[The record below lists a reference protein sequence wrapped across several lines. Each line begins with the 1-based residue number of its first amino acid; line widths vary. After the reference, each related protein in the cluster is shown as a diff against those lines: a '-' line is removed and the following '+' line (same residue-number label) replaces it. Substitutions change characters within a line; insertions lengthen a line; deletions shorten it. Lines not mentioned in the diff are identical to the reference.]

1 MKYIKISKQHISP
14 SIWDGGK
21 TYEYYIYPPEANYA
35 NRDFLFRISG
45 ASIEKSPS
53 VFTRFENFQRFLVML
68 DNDLNIKRN
77 DKVEH
82 YSQQDVF
89 VFDSN
94 DEIISQSLGNDFN
107 VMVFKTIAFSGVEIL
122 TEFNHSIAD
131 FILVFAKVETEIQL
145 NNQKIRLDKDDLL
158 VIENSNQQEIS
169 VKSQHKVICTFIR
182 I

>member
-1 MKYIKISKQHISP
+1 MKYIKISKQHLSP

-21 TYEYYIYPPEANYA
+21 TYEYYIYPPEASYA
-35 NRDFLFRISG
+35 NKEFLFRISA
-45 ASIEKSPS
+45 ASIEKEPS

-68 DNDLNIKRN
+68 DNDLNIRRN

-107 VMVFKTIAFSGVEIL
+107 VMVSKSIAFSKVEIL
-122 TEFNHSIAD
+122 TEFSQSIAD
-131 FILVFAKVETEIQL
+131 FIFVFAKVETEIQI
-145 NNQKIRLDKDDLL
+145 NTQKITLEKDDLL
-158 VIENSNQQEIS
+158 VIENVSQQEIS
-169 VKSQHKVICTFIR
+169 VKSQQEIICTFIK

>member
-1 MKYIKISKQHISP
+1 MKYIIISKQHISP

-21 TYEYYIYPPEANYA
+21 TFEYYIYPPKTNYA
-35 NRDFLFRISG
+35 NRDFLFRISA
-45 ASIEKSPS
+45 ASIEKVPS

-68 DNDLNIKRN
+68 DNDLDIRRN
-77 DKVEH
+77 DKIEH

-107 VMVFKTIAFSGVEIL
+107 VMVSKSISFSAVEIL
-122 TEFNHSIAD
+122 TEINHSIAD

-145 NNQKIRLDKDDLL
+145 NNQKLILEKDDLL
-158 VIENSNQQEIS
+158 VIENVNQQEIS
-169 VKSQHKVICTFIR
+169 IKSQQKIICTFIK

>member
-21 TYEYYIYPPEANYA
+21 TYEYFIYPPDKTYA

-45 ASIEKSPS
+45 ASIEKKPS

-68 DNDLNIKRN
+68 DNDLNISRN
-77 DKVEH
+77 NNAEH

-107 VMVFKTIAFSGVEIL
+107 VMVSKSITFSKVEIL
-122 TEFNHSIAD
+122 TETNNSIAD

-145 NNQKIRLDKDDLL
+145 NNQKITLEKNDLL
-158 VIENSNQQEIS
+158 VIENADQQEIS
-169 VKSQHKVICTFIR
+169 IKSQQKIICTFIK